1 MIHREERVVQAA
13 HMTNKMENT
22 DQASDL
28 TARPAV
34 KRTTWDLLNSP
45 FILFLFSSL
54 VIGGVSFGY
63 NEYASYRKKTDDK
76 ETQISKLISEA
87 RYRIDTI
94 SSIVQDQFTFTALFS
109 ANGAILG
116 DMGNRNSDNRL
127 IGNYSPIY
135 QDFINRNLIS
145 LLWEL
150 RDIYPDRKIKAEL
163 HKGIDAVGRL
173 RLLWDNRIE
182 MLKGVEPGSSDSIW
196 HFKTLADAQEFDKN
210 IKVVREALKH
220 LPDTPR
226 D

>member
-1 MIHREERVVQAA
+1 MVHREERVVQAA

-34 KRTTWDLLNSP
+34 KRTTWDLLNYP

-135 QDFINRNLIS
+135 QEFINRNLIS

-196 HFKTLADAQEFDKN
+196 HFKTLADAQ
-210 IKVVREALKH
+210 
-220 LPDTPR
+220 
-226 D
+226 